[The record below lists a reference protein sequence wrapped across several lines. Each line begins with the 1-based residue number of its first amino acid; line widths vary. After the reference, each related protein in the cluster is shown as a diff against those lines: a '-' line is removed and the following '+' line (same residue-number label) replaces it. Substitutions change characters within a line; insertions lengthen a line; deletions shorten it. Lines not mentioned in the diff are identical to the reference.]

1 MEKDTMIAILLGVLV
16 LVSVVQAVELTNMKS
31 GIEDGTITLGAK
43 STSTALGSSNTGSGA
58 AVVPSNLQN
67 LPDMVGGC

>member
-1 MEKDTMIAILLGVLV
+1 MEKDTMIAILLGILV
-16 LVSVVQAVELTNMKS
+16 LVSVVQAVELTNLKT
-31 GIEDGTITLGAK
+31 GIEEGKITLGAK
-43 STSTALGSSNTGSGA
+43 SAATTTSTTSSGGSG